1 LAYTLLGGVRVLEV
15 ALLAP
20 DLLGMHLADLGA
32 EVVKIEQPPGGDYLR
47 EIGGRKR
54 AGLNLMHLR
63 WNRGKKSVT
72 LDLRRRE
79 GQRLLHR
86 LAARADVF
94 VDGLRPGAAARCA
107 ADYATLAAVNPR
119 LVYCTLS
126 GAGTWG
132 PYAALPTHGVA
143 YDAFAGLAPPA
154 THPDGSPRIPAYTAV
169 GMFAA
174 PLYAAFA
181 VCAALVQARATGTG
195 RLLEVAELDAA
206 ASWQAEHLDAAL
218 NGVASSIPDMI
229 PAVRYQYYR
238 TRDDRVVVF
247 QASERKFWRNFCT
260 AVGRPDLFAAKPGA
274 PAGDHARGDEALRA
288 ELAAIFQTRTR
299 AEWVDF
305 FIVHDVPGGPVHT
318 ADELPGDPHFRAREL
333 LYEQDHPVAGHLR
346 LFGTPVK
353 VAGEAFAAAPA
364 PAPGEHTAE
373 VLGGTLGLSATE
385 IEQLRADGV
394 V

>member
-154 THPDGSPRIPAYTAV
+154 TQPDGSPRIPAYTAV
-169 GMFAA
+169 GMLAA
-174 PLYAAFA
+174 PLYAALA

>member
-1 LAYTLLGGVRVLEV
+1 LFRSLQSSRRSASDSATGWCRGRSSRPRRARGASGSPAARRSRSACRSASSSAPTRAGSRPASRRRRSRRRWSPRARTCGRVCGPSRRSGSRSSGDARPLAYTLLGGVRVLEV

-132 PYAALPTHGVA
+132 PYAGPPTHGVA

-154 THPDGSPRIPAYTAV
+154 THPDGSLRIPAYTAV

-174 PLYAAFA
+174 PLYAALA
-181 VCAALVQARATGTG
+181 VCAALLQARTTGTG

-206 ASWQAEHLDAAL
+206 ASWQAEHLDAA
-218 NGVASSIPDMI
+218 P
-229 PAVRYQYYR
+229 
-238 TRDDRVVVF
+238 
-247 QASERKFWRNFCT
+247 
-260 AVGRPDLFAAKPGA
+260 
-274 PAGDHARGDEALRA
+274 
-288 ELAAIFQTRTR
+288 
-299 AEWVDF
+299 
-305 FIVHDVPGGPVHT
+305 
-318 ADELPGDPHFRAREL
+318 
-333 LYEQDHPVAGHLR
+333 
-346 LFGTPVK
+346 
-353 VAGEAFAAAPA
+353 
-364 PAPGEHTAE
+364 
-373 VLGGTLGLSATE
+373 
-385 IEQLRADGV
+385 
-394 V
+394 

>member
-1 LAYTLLGGVRVLEV
+1 RPLAYTLLGGVRVLEV

-32 EVVKIEQPPGGDYLR
+32 EVVKIEQPPGGACLR

-195 RLLEVAELDAA
+195 RLLEVA
-206 ASWQAEHLDAAL
+206 AL
-218 NGVASSIPDMI
+218 F
-229 PAVRYQYYR
+229 PA
-238 TRDDRVVVF
+238 
-247 QASERKFWRNFCT
+247 
-260 AVGRPDLFAAKPGA
+260 RP
-274 PAGDHARGDEALRA
+274 
-288 ELAAIFQTRTR
+288 R

-364 PAPGEHTAE
+364 PAPGEHT
-373 VLGGTLGLSATE
+373 
-385 IEQLRADGV
+385 
-394 V
+394 

>member
-47 EIGGRKR
+47 EIGGRRR

-94 VDGLRPGAAARCA
+94 IDGLRPGAAARCA

-119 LVYCTLS
+119 LVYCTLC

-132 PYAALPTHGVA
+132 PYAAL
-143 YDAFAGLAPPA
+143 
-154 THPDGSPRIPAYTAV
+154 
-169 GMFAA
+169 
-174 PLYAAFA
+174 A
-181 VCAALVQARATGTG
+181 VCAALLQARTSGTG
-195 RLLEVAELDAA
+195 RLLEVAELNAA